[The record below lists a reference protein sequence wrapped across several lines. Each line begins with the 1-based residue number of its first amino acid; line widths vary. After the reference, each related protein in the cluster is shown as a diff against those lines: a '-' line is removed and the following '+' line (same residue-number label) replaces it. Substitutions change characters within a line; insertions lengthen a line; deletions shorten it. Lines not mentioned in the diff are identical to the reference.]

1 MGTSLARRRKLSR
14 EIGGNPT
21 GPTCSLGRAR
31 WGSRRSSDTIRFA
44 APIQS
49 NLLKRLY
56 EDDSELSEISEGL
69 KTFGSTRSRYV
80 DANS

>member
-1 MGTSLARRRKLSR
+1 MTEPDGFNRK
-14 EIGGNPT
+14 
-21 GPTCSLGRAR
+21 
-31 WGSRRSSDTIRFA
+31 IRFA